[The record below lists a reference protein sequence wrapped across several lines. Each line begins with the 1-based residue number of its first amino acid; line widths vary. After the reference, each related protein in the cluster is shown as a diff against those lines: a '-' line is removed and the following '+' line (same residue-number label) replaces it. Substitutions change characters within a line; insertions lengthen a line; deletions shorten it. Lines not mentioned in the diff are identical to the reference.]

1 MTITSSSPISHGGY
15 PTFGSGQVNGTF
27 SNTVASN
34 GGVSAGS
41 INATGSAYI
50 SGSSTSFTIAT
61 AKPLNDF
68 LPNLTMTGYEL
79 NGDQVQMT
87 ISPEAAI
94 SPIEAVRLMMLMF
107 VVTNAPG
114 NVNPLAYV
122 RKQGLERHFTYG

>member
-1 MTITSSSPISHGGY
+1 MTITTSSSSISHGGY

-34 GGVSAGS
+34 GGVSGS
-41 INATGSAYI
+41 ITTTNSFSGIQGSFATG
-50 SGSSTSFTIAT
+50 

-68 LPNLTMTGYEL
+68 LPNLTMTGYEMDG
-79 NGDQVQMT
+79 NPVSMT
-87 ISPEAAI
+87 VSPEAGI
-94 SPIEAVRLMMLMF
+94 SSIEAVRLMMLMF